1 MCDETVRHFT
11 CQIGR
16 CVFAIASVHTRL
28 IVKTCFPAHLTPSH
42 QVAKLLL
49 KKIGRVISMCAR
61 GPSHE
66 HETETMDQHRR
77 LFPGCGVVEVVRGG
91 K

>member
-1 MCDETVRHFT
+1 MHIGIHLCGQVGEETNMSGRAYCGVSVPTTTMCDEKVRHFT

-28 IVKTCFPAHLTPSH
+28 FVKTCFPAHLTPSH

-49 KKIGRVISMCAR
+49 KKS
-61 GPSHE
+61 
-66 HETETMDQHRR
+66 
-77 LFPGCGVVEVVRGG
+77 GG
-91 K
+91 